1 MLCIQNNQLCR
12 LEGCTVLLNSRWDAL
27 IWDSHYKAGAISPPD
42 FLKHCMWGFFPFVTR
57 SDSLTAASLNWSGV
71 ALLLFLSQ
79 GDWWASTCPALP
91 LRPGEGA
98 ELLCPPHTIALCQP
112 WHWRAVGSNLSK
124 RCCGFGQSLGAHR
137 AKGFTVGFFAFLFFT
152 VGFFVGFFLTVFQF
166 PPCVC
171 SPLASLESRNI
182 QKWLE
187 LLGEKKTLPAIDLNG
202 NKREVF

>member
-1 MLCIQNNQLCR
+1 M
-12 LEGCTVLLNSRWDAL
+12 
-27 IWDSHYKAGAISPPD
+27 
-42 FLKHCMWGFFPFVTR
+42 
-57 SDSLTAASLNWSGV
+57 
-71 ALLLFLSQ
+71 
-79 GDWWASTCPALP
+79 
-91 LRPGEGA
+91 
-98 ELLCPPHTIALCQP
+98 
-112 WHWRAVGSNLSK
+112 
-124 RCCGFGQSLGAHR
+124 
-137 AKGFTVGFFAFLFFT
+137 GFFAFLFFT